1 MRVLKDL
8 VQLKESYPDR
18 VHLILGNRDINKLR
32 MQFSMHPSVLKTL
45 PLVKW
50 LKAPPEETV
59 GPHYR
64 LCDEE
69 SKMKWVSL
77 VIQCVFTSS
86 YGFHVSDRVTNRLD
100 SV

>member
-32 MQFSMHPSVLKTL
+32 MQFSLHPTILKSL

-50 LKAPPEETV
+50 LKAPPEATV
-59 GPHYR
+59 GTDYKLSDP
-64 LCDEE
+64 E
-69 SKMKWVSL
+69 SKMKWVS
-77 VIQCVFTSS
+77 F
-86 YGFHVSDRVTNRLD
+86 F
-100 SV
+100 SVAPSMLIYLMLKHHTLILC